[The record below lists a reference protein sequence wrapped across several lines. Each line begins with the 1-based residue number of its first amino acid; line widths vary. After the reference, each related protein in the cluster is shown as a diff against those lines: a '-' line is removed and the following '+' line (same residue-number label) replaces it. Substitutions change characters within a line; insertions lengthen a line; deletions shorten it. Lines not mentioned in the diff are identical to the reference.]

1 MIRRP
6 PRSTLFPYTTL
17 FRSPFATEADALL
30 VATRD
35 GVCLVRKPF
44 AVTAL
49 ATLDPGQR
57 FGEVRLDHAARLVG
71 PPGLLE
77 RVDLVAAVAAGA
89 VLLGLMARLS
99 R

>member
-1 MIRRP
+1 M
-6 PRSTLFPYTTL
+6 
-17 FRSPFATEADALL
+17 
-30 VATRD
+30 
-35 GVCLVRKPF
+35 RKPF

-89 VLLGLMARLS
+89 MLLGIMARLS

>member
-1 MIRRP
+1 M
-6 PRSTLFPYTTL
+6 
-17 FRSPFATEADALL
+17 
-30 VATRD
+30 
-35 GVCLVRKPF
+35 
-44 AVTAL
+44 TAL

-89 VLLGLMARLS
+89 MLLGIMARLS